1 MMPVCHRWSSSP
13 KNFAYETLASLE
25 EDGLTFLAVYL
36 HCNPVLAKERSSL
49 NSCKLVYLLWLW
61 YPLTSNWRCSRSH
74 PHLRRMA
81 FVAGIKK
88 WRWYASSFTA
98 CDITICFASAFAFP
112 TMQMWDTTPNKLEVP
127 DYDRGYERMEMQQM
141 SDHMMS
147 PQWFREQTETLKHA
161 CTYFDWRIRSSSR
174 PSFS

>member
-1 MMPVCHRWSSSP
+1 MTVWNTDFQSSGRPLPILVDFCSICYWFLIDSWLIFDWLIDSDLWRM
-13 KNFAYETLASLE
+13 NFAYGTLASLE
-25 EDGLTFLAVYL
+25 EDGQTFLAAGV
-36 HCNPVLAKERSSL
+36 HCNPVLDKERSSL

-98 CDITICFASAFAFP
+98 CDITICFASAFASVI
-112 TMQMWDTTPNKLEVP
+112 QGVSWWWLRDQKK
-127 DYDRGYERMEMQQM
+127 GY
-141 SDHMMS
+141 SWSKYHKS
-147 PQWFREQTETLKHA
+147 
-161 CTYFDWRIRSSSR
+161 
-174 PSFS
+174 